1 MDPTTYESFKTPQRQ
16 ILQGALTLPHPISGL
31 ERMVRTWANH
41 KFNYGSGSSFRFF
54 MEPGLNLN
62 PRIHFCLNLLSKN
75 LEIHTGHPKYNSEN
89 SLLALQCHMRWYIL
103 QHTPSYY
110 FPWRNRDSE
119 GCVLLK
125 ITHGQKWGTR
135 PYFPGLLVHYV
146 CKCWFHITLPL
157 PLTPSIHI

>member
-1 MDPTTYESFKTPQRQ
+1 MKILLSKKIFMDPTTYESFKTPQRQ

-41 KFNYGSGSSFRFF
+41 KFNNGSGSSFRFF

-89 SLLALQCHMRWYIL
+89 SLLALQCHMRWYTPAYTQL
-103 QHTPSYY
+103 LFSMKKPGLRGLCLAEDHTWTEVGNQTL
-110 FPWRNRDSE
+110 FPW
-119 GCVLLK
+119 
-125 ITHGQKWGTR
+125 
-135 PYFPGLLVHYV
+135 
-146 CKCWFHITLPL
+146 TLGPL
-157 PLTPSIHI
+157 CM